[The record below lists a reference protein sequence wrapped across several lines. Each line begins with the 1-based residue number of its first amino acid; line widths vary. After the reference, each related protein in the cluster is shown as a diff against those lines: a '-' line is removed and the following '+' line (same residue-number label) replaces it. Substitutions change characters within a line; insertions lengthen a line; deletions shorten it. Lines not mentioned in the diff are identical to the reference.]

1 MLKLK
6 TSIIQTLLLKGSKPL
21 SEKLFKQLVKQFIIY
36 KKYNGK
42 NLFKIFLCLLL
53 FLFKLVFKTN
63 NSYKIIFLLQ
73 TKYFY
78 SIKFLVK
85 NKINISNINKIIM
98 LKKQYNDK
106 ILFDYKKILFFYRW
120 K

>member
-1 MLKLK
+1 MLENLYKNFYFVGFIDLILKDKKTGKYIIIDWK
-6 TSIIQTLLLKGSKPL
+6 TSTLELNVE
-21 SEKLFKQLVKQFIIY
+21 EKFKDE
-36 KKYNGK
+36 
-42 NLFKIFLCLLL
+42 IFLSQMR
-53 FLFKLVFKTN
+53 F
-63 NSYKIIFLLQ
+63 Y
-73 TKYFY
+73 KYFY